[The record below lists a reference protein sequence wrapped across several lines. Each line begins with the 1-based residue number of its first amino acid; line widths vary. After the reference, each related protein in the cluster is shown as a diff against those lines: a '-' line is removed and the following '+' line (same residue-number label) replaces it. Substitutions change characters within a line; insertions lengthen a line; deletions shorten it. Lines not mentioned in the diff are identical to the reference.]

1 MCTQAE
7 CSRNGSNVYSHFH
20 RILLAQE
27 CINACKGFHRAWLQS
42 NFTLY
47 PPSIALI
54 ILALSYLFHEDRDV
68 ARKFIE
74 EVKIHSSTFPFSSIE
89 N

>member
-1 MCTQAE
+1 MYTQAE

-47 PPSIALI
+47 PPSITLI
-54 ILALSYLFHEDRDV
+54 
-68 ARKFIE
+68 ARFIVFISRGSRHRE
-74 EVKIHSSTFPFSSIE
+74 EIHKSG
-89 N
+89 